1 MKQEV
6 TMETKDSVSQIYIGD
21 ANIEIKK
28 SIPMNDK
35 EFNWGDGKGGSI
47 TLTINKRISRKILR
61 WMTLGDRQ
69 HSRFI
74 KQLVMLKY
82 NPKHY
87 EVILRCVRYRNKV
100 PRKYMRMY
108 KEVIKRIII
117 TKNYGKDKDNFKL
130 R

>member
-6 TMETKDSVSQIYIGD
+6 TMETKENCSKVYIGD
-21 ANIEIKK
+21 ASIEIKE
-28 SIPMNDK
+28 SIPMADENV
-35 EFNWGDGKGGSI
+35 NWGDGKGGSI
-47 TLTINKRISRKILR
+47 TFTINKRVGRKILR
-61 WMTLGDRQ
+61 WMTLFDRQ
-69 HSRFI
+69 HSRFM
-74 KQLVMLKY
+74 KQLAMLKY

-117 TKNYGKDKDNFKL
+117 TKNYDKD
-130 R
+130 RRR

>member
-6 TMETKDSVSQIYIGD
+6 TMETKESCSQVYIGD
-21 ANIEIKK
+21 ASIEIKE
-28 SIPMNDK
+28 SIPMADENV
-35 EFNWGDGKGGSI
+35 NWGDGKGGSI
-47 TLTINKRISRKILR
+47 TFTINKRVSRKILR

-69 HSRFI
+69 HSRFM

-117 TKNYGKDKDNFKL
+117 TKNYGKD
-130 R
+130 RRR

>member
-1 MKQEV
+1 
-6 TMETKDSVSQIYIGD
+6 METKERGNQLIFS
-21 ANIEIKK
+21 
-28 SIPMNDK
+28 K
-35 EFNWGDGKGGSI
+35 EPINVGNAI
-47 TLTINKRISRKILR
+47 TMTGNYEWHLVKDLPPLRCTVYKTSRKILR

-69 HSRFI
+69 HSRFM

-87 EVILRCVRYRNKV
+87 EVILRCVRYGNKV

-117 TKNYGKDKDNFKL
+117 TKNYGKNNIRKG
-130 R
+130 